1 MPSPPCSSP
10 RSPWEV
16 KYVMSKIRIL
26 SPILAIVV
34 LLMFQGCAFVSFDL
48 GNFMQFQP
56 FEERVLKEGSKEKI
70 LVVEVLG
77 IITTTAMRDSFL
89 PRQGTLERIDGILEM
104 AKEDKSIKG
113 ILLKIDSPGGGVTAS
128 DLVFR
133 EIKNFKET
141 RKIPVVACIT
151 GQGTSG
157 AYMVALSADRIVAL
171 PSAVV
176 GNVGV
181 LLPSISLEGLMDKLG
196 IKNQT
201 LTSGKLKD
209 SGTILRDMNKDDKAI
224 LEGIVTEFSQ
234 DFIAKVKAGRS
245 VRPEDLSVIEDGRVM
260 TASTGMKYRLVD
272 QVGYYEDAMKTMESL
287 SNTKG
292 PTVVVYRRK
301 GENKGGFYSWP

>member
-1 MPSPPCSSP
+1 MN
-10 RSPWEV
+10 RS
-16 KYVMSKIRIL
+16 KCIIIL
-26 SPILAIVV
+26 TISLCLLV
-34 LLMFQGCAFVSFDL
+34 LQGCAFISFDL
-48 GNFMQFQP
+48 GSFMQLQP
-56 FEERVLKEGSKEKI
+56 FEERVIKEGSKDKI

-77 IITTTAMRDSFL
+77 IITTTSMRDSFMTK
-89 PRQGTLERIDGILEM
+89 QGTLERIDGVLEM

-113 ILLKIDSPGGGVTAS
+113 IVLRIDSPGGGVTAS

-133 EIKNFKET
+133 EIKEFKG
-141 RKIPVVACIT
+141 KAKVPVVACIT

-176 GNVGV
+176 GNIGV
-181 LLPSISLEGLMDKLG
+181 LMPSVSLEGLMDKLG

-201 LTSGKLKD
+201 LTSGKHKD
-209 SGTILRDMNKDDKAI
+209 SGTFLRDMNKDDKAI
-224 LEGIVTEFSQ
+224 LEGIVNEFSQ
-234 DFIAKVKAGRS
+234 DFLAKVKANRP
-245 VRPEDLSVIEDGRVM
+245 VKPEDISVFQDGRVM
-260 TASTGMKYRLVD
+260 TASVGMKHNLID

-287 SNTKG
+287 SKTTE

>member
-1 MPSPPCSSP
+1 MPS
-10 RSPWEV
+10 
-16 KYVMSKIRIL
+16 
-26 SPILAIVV
+26 
-34 LLMFQGCAFVSFDL
+34 
-48 GNFMQFQP
+48 
-56 FEERVLKEGSKEKI
+56 
-70 LVVEVLG
+70 
-77 IITTTAMRDSFL
+77 
-89 PRQGTLERIDGILEM
+89 QGTLERIDGVIEM
-104 AKEDKSIKG
+104 AKEDKAIKG

-133 EIKNFKET
+133 EIKDFKET
-141 RKIPVVACIT
+141 HKIPVVACIT

-176 GNVGV
+176 GNIGV
-181 LLPSISLEGLMDKLG
+181 LMPSISLEGLMDKLG

-234 DFIAKVKAGRS
+234 DFIAKVKAIRP
-245 VRPEDLSVIEDGRVM
+245 VKPEDISVIEDGRVM
-260 TASTGMKYRLVD
+260 SASTGMKFKLID

-287 SNTKG
+287 SKTKA

>member
-1 MPSPPCSSP
+1 MNK
-10 RSPWEV
+10 V
-16 KYVMSKIRIL
+16 KAIQYFSIL
-26 SPILAIVV
+26 FGLLIL
-34 LLMFQGCAFVSFDL
+34 QGCAFVSFDL
-48 GNFMQFQP
+48 GSFLQFQP
-56 FEERVLKEGSKEKI
+56 YEERVLKEGSKDKI

-77 IITTTAMRDSFL
+77 IITTTTVRDSFM
-89 PRQGTLERIDGILEM
+89 PRQGTLERMDGVLEM
-104 AKEDKSIKG
+104 ASQDKAIKG

-133 EIKNFKET
+133 EIKDFKESH
-141 RKIPVVACIT
+141 KIPIVACIT

-157 AYMVALSADRIVAL
+157 AYMVALAADHIVAL

-209 SGTILRDMNKDDKAI
+209 SGTLLRDMNKDDKAI

-234 DFIAKVKAGRS
+234 DFIAKVKT
-245 VRPEDLSVIEDGRVM
+245 VRPVKPEDLAVIEDGRVM
-260 TASTGMKYRLVD
+260 TASTGMKYHLID

-287 SNTKG
+287 SQTKS
-292 PTVVVYRRK
+292 PTVIVYRRK

>member
-1 MPSPPCSSP
+1 M
-10 RSPWEV
+10 RN
-16 KYVMSKIRIL
+16 I
-26 SPILAIVV
+26 AV
-34 LLMFQGCAFVSFDL
+34 LLGLFILQGCAFVSVDL
-48 GNFMQFQP
+48 GSLLQTQP
-56 FEERVLKEGSKEKI
+56 FEERVLKEGSKDKI

-77 IITTTAMRDSFL
+77 IITTTSFRDSIF
-89 PRQGTLERIDGILEM
+89 PSQGTLERIDGVLEM
-104 AKEDKSIKG
+104 AGGDKAIKG

-133 EIKNFKET
+133 EIKDFKET
-141 RKIPVVACIT
+141 HKIPVVACIT

-176 GNVGV
+176 GNIGV
-181 LLPSISLEGLMDKLG
+181 LMPSISLKGLMDKLG

-209 SGTILRDMNKDDKAI
+209 SGSILRDMNKDDKAI

-234 DFIAKVKAGRS
+234 DFIAKVKAIRP
-245 VRPEDLSVIEDGRVM
+245 VKPEDISVIEDGRVM
-260 TASTGMKYRLVD
+260 TASTGVKLKLID
-272 QVGYYEDAMKTMESL
+272 QVGYYEDAMKIMESL
-287 SNTKG
+287 SKSNS
-292 PTVVVYRRK
+292 PTVVVYRRR

>member
-1 MPSPPCSSP
+1 MIKNIISICTAILCSF
-10 RSPWEV
+10 
-16 KYVMSKIRIL
+16 IL
-26 SPILAIVV
+26 
-34 LLMFQGCAFVSFDL
+34 QGCAFVSFDL
-48 GNFMQFQP
+48 GSFMQLQP
-56 FEERVLKEGSKEKI
+56 YEERVIEEGSKDKI

-77 IITTTAMRDSFL
+77 IITTTSMRDGFIT
-89 PRQGTLERIDGILEM
+89 RQGTLERIDGILEI
-104 AKEDKSIKG
+104 AKEDKAIKG

-133 EIKNFKET
+133 QIKEFKEKH
-141 RKIPVVACIT
+141 KIPVVACVT

-157 AYMVALSADRIVAL
+157 AYMVALSADNIVAL

-176 GNVGV
+176 GNIGV
-181 LLPSISLEGLMDKLG
+181 LMPSISLEGLMDKLG

-224 LEGIVTEFSQ
+224 LEEIVNEFSQ
-234 DFIAKVKAGRS
+234 DFIARVKAI
-245 VRPEDLSVIEDGRVM
+245 RPVKQEDIDIIKDGRVM
-260 TASTGMKYRLVD
+260 TASMGLKHKLID

-287 SNTKG
+287 SKIPK

>member
-1 MPSPPCSSP
+1 MNKSFF
-10 RSPWEV
+10 
-16 KYVMSKIRIL
+16 IRIMTILIGL
-26 SPILAIVV
+26 SII
-34 LLMFQGCAFVSFDL
+34 QGCAFISLDL
-48 GNFMQFQP
+48 GNFLQFQP
-56 FEERVLKEGSKEKI
+56 FEERVLKEGAKDKI

-77 IITTTAMRDSFL
+77 IITTTAMRDSFI
-89 PRQGTLERIDGILEM
+89 PKQGTLERIDGILEI
-104 AKEDKSIKG
+104 AKEDRSIKG

-133 EIKNFKET
+133 EIRQFKET
-141 RKIPVVACIT
+141 HKIPVVACIT

-181 LLPSISLEGLMDKLG
+181 LLPSVSLEGLMDKLG

-209 SGTILRDMNKDDKAI
+209 SGNLLRDMNKDDKAV

-234 DFIAKVKAGRS
+234 DFFTKVKNLRP
-245 VRPEDLSVIEDGRVM
+245 VKPEDLTVIEDGRVM
-260 TASTGMKYRLVD
+260 TASIGMKYHLID
-272 QVGYYEDAMKTMESL
+272 QVGYYEDAIKIMESL
-287 SNTKG
+287 SQTKT

>member
-1 MPSPPCSSP
+1 MNK
-10 RSPWEV
+10 V
-16 KYVMSKIRIL
+16 KAIQYFSIL
-26 SPILAIVV
+26 FGLLIL
-34 LLMFQGCAFVSFDL
+34 QGCAFVSFDL
-48 GNFMQFQP
+48 GSFLQFQP
-56 FEERVLKEGSKEKI
+56 YEERVLKEGSKDKI

-77 IITTTAMRDSFL
+77 IITTTTVRDSFM
-89 PRQGTLERIDGILEM
+89 PRQGTLERMDGVLEM
-104 AKEDKSIKG
+104 ASQDKAIKG

-133 EIKNFKET
+133 EIKDFKESH
-141 RKIPVVACIT
+141 KIPIVACIT

-157 AYMVALSADRIVAL
+157 AYMVALAADRIVAL

-209 SGTILRDMNKDDKAI
+209 SGTLLRDMNKDDKAI

-234 DFIAKVKAGRS
+234 DFIAKVKTIRP
-245 VRPEDLSVIEDGRVM
+245 VKPEDLAVIEDGRVM
-260 TASTGMKYRLVD
+260 TASTGMKYHLID

-287 SNTKG
+287 SQTKS

>member
-1 MPSPPCSSP
+1 M
-10 RSPWEV
+10 
-16 KYVMSKIRIL
+16 RIVAAL
-26 SPILAIVV
+26 LGLLV
-34 LLMFQGCAFVSFDL
+34 LPGCAFVSFDL
-48 GNFMQFQP
+48 GSLMQTQP
-56 FEERVLKEGSKEKI
+56 FEERVLKEGSKDKI
-70 LVVEVLG
+70 LVIEVLG
-77 IITTTAMRDSFL
+77 IITTTAMRDSFITT
-89 PRQGTLERIDGILEM
+89 RQGTLERIDGVLEM
-104 AKEDKSIKG
+104 AKEDKAIKG

-133 EIKNFKET
+133 EIKDFKET
-141 RKIPVVACIT
+141 HKIPIVACIT

-176 GNVGV
+176 GNIGV
-181 LLPSISLEGLMDKLG
+181 LMPSVSLEGLMDKLG

-209 SGTILRDMNKDDKAI
+209 SGTILRDMNKEDKAI

-234 DFIAKVKAGRS
+234 DFIAKVKAIRP
-245 VRPEDLSVIEDGRVM
+245 VKPEDISVIADGRVM
-260 TASTGMKYRLVD
+260 TASTGMNFKLID

-287 SNTKG
+287 SKTKA

>member
-1 MPSPPCSSP
+1 MNK
-10 RSPWEV
+10 V
-16 KYVMSKIRIL
+16 KAIQYFSIL
-26 SPILAIVV
+26 SSLLIL
-34 LLMFQGCAFVSFDL
+34 QGCAFVSFDL
-48 GNFMQFQP
+48 ESFMQFQP
-56 FEERVLKEGSKEKI
+56 YEERVLKEGSKDKI

-77 IITTTAMRDSFL
+77 IITTTTMRDSFI
-89 PRQGTLERIDGILEM
+89 PRQGTLERMDGVLEM
-104 AKEDKSIKG
+104 ARQDKSIKG

-133 EIKNFKET
+133 EIKDFKES
-141 RKIPVVACIT
+141 RKIPIVACIT

-157 AYMVALSADRIVAL
+157 AYMVALAADHIVAL

-209 SGTILRDMNKDDKAI
+209 SGTLLRDMNKDDKAI

-234 DFIAKVKAGRS
+234 DFITKVKTIRP
-245 VRPEDLSVIEDGRVM
+245 VKPEDLAIIEDGRVM
-260 TASTGMKYRLVD
+260 TASTGMKYHLID

-287 SNTKG
+287 SQTKS

>member
-1 MPSPPCSSP
+1 MNK
-10 RSPWEV
+10 V
-16 KYVMSKIRIL
+16 KAIQYFSIL
-26 SPILAIVV
+26 FGLLIL
-34 LLMFQGCAFVSFDL
+34 QGCAFVSFDL
-48 GNFMQFQP
+48 GSFLQFQP
-56 FEERVLKEGSKEKI
+56 YEERVLKEGSKDKI

-77 IITTTAMRDSFL
+77 IITTTTVRDIFM
-89 PRQGTLERIDGILEM
+89 PRQGTLERMDGVLEM
-104 AKEDKSIKG
+104 ASQDKAIKG

-133 EIKNFKET
+133 EIKDFKESH
-141 RKIPVVACIT
+141 KIPIVACIT

-157 AYMVALSADRIVAL
+157 AYMVALAADHIVAL

-209 SGTILRDMNKDDKAI
+209 SGTLLRDMNKDDKI
-224 LEGIVTEFSQ
+224 MLEGIVTEFSQ
-234 DFIAKVKAGRS
+234 DFIAKVKT
-245 VRPEDLSVIEDGRVM
+245 VRPVKPEDLAVIEDGRVM
-260 TASTGMKYRLVD
+260 TASTGMKYHLID

-287 SNTKG
+287 SQTKS